1 MPQFE
6 TGSAKLSISS
16 IVAPQQTRV
25 TTADDVNNL
34 LGTVAKTTDD
44 MVKVVDNE
52 TMTDKSRRYN
62 EARAA
67 YQKGLETANGDPFA
81 TNEVWGKF
89 KADTQALI
97 DEGGFINQESQNK
110 LQGTI
115 INEISQRELYHNNMQ
130 RQYNE
135 SRLNDSIAEQAV
147 AFGNDSRGLM
157 TKAKELAQLYDVK
170 DMNKVSETVI
180 KIFKNRAIAS
190 LSEAG
195 DSLNKEMITNQEN
208 IFKDLAKDDTKLEG
222 KAYYNEAITALK
234 VFKNQYNETGKELIK
249 QKIATE
255 QYVGNPKALQ
265 ADMDKYDFSASTK
278 EVLTL
283 SNQANTKAFYEKQYS
298 ETVQA
303 ILMNPEPSAKDRA
316 TANRLMKQLG
326 KSQEYI
332 DSFNARLDNKEDTKQ
347 NKEAKKV
354 FDATY
359 NQTLINLTANGD
371 AIDPVA
377 FDQQLNASKGAVNVD
392 FGTRQDGSK
401 KGVGWLGV
409 LPLTG
414 GGVATE
420 YSVGVNI
427 NGKEMDIP
435 TLVPTLTKEEV
446 TLMTS
451 DIIPNNKKVPDS
463 IMDKAIA
470 FANERVANKKSP
482 FYESTVVS
490 AVSKEDQEN
499 RHTNSILFNFN
510 NNNNAFMSTTI
521 DTIPKYSQPAVKA
534 YAEKQ
539 VMSLYNS
546 NNPNRMALIATINQ
560 NYGTSNVLQDNYTR
574 AVQDPA
580 QFDKAYA
587 EIKELR
593 TALPNTY
600 KEIVGDKTA
609 GVFELANTI
618 KTLDGEKSINSR
630 IMKEAEQKYGESIY
644 LDDRQR
650 RKVSDAIVSEGIVS
664 GKLLNEDITGAM
676 KIGKSFDEALKF
688 GLEQQK
694 RRVVGVTDL
703 SGLKIDLRSEEK
715 DLIKAGESYVTAP
728 AGEVL
733 RGIKYDEN
741 SKTIKVLY
749 KNGGSY
755 DTGMSYDEYKEWIR
769 DKQLKGEQVD

>member
-81 TNEVWGKF
+81 TNEVWSKF

-97 DEGGFINQESQNK
+97 DEGGFISEESKNK

-130 RQYNE
+130 RQYLKE
-135 SRLNDSIAEQAV
+135 KFKDGLAEQLV
-147 AFGNDSRGLM
+147 MDSSNMEESYKRAQEIAKIHNITDMNEISETMVSVLKN
-157 TKAKELAQLYDVK
+157 KAKVELLG
-170 DMNKVSETVI
+170 
-180 KIFKNRAIAS
+180 
-190 LSEAG
+190 AG
-195 DSLNKEMITNQEN
+195 DSLSKEMLDAYDTKL
-208 IFKDLAKDDTKLEG
+208 KDLAKIDKKLEG
-222 KAYYNEAITALK
+222 KPYYVEATSTIET
-234 VFKNQYNETGKELIK
+234 FRNQYNATGKELIK

-332 DSFNARLDNKEDTKQ
+332 DSFNARLDHKEDTKKDALANKLFDAALNSASIGIDSGQ
-347 NKEAKKV
+347 AYDPKALTNLMLSAKEAVKV
-354 FDATY
+354 E
-359 NQTLINLTANGD
+359 
-371 AIDPVA
+371 
-377 FDQQLNASKGAVNVD
+377 
-392 FGTRQDGSK
+392 QDGKEVIVPVSK
-401 KGVGWLGV
+401 K
-409 LPLTG
+409 
-414 GGVATE
+414 AQ
-420 YSVGVNI
+420 
-427 NGKEMDIP
+427 EMVTTNNLLF
-435 TLVPTLTKEEV
+435 TLQA
-446 TLMTS
+446 
-451 DIIPNNKKVPDS
+451 DNK
-463 IMDKAIA
+463 
-470 FANERVANKKSP
+470 
-482 FYESTVVS
+482 
-490 AVSKEDQEN
+490 
-499 RHTNSILFNFN
+499 
-510 NNNNAFMSTTI
+510 AFMSTTT

-560 NYGTSNVLQDNYTR
+560 NYSTSNVLQDNYTR
-574 AVQDPA
+574 ALQDPA